1 MSNLLSDSSESFL
14 SQPWGLALFIIIDIA
29 VLVLILALNYKWCCK
44 RILDIL
50 FSFLGLAV
58 LFPFF
63 FVFWIVQFV
72 YNKKTKAYPSLFV
85 KRYFIGKKEKFSYK
99 TEFVCEDA
107 DGNVTGLGKAVR
119 ACKIAYYPYLADVFL
134 RQAQFYRPRA
144 DARRR
149 QPCHERRGAR
159 AVCRAGRAFKF
170 ARKVRRRGAHL
181 CGYV

>member
-1 MSNLLSDSSESFL
+1 MSNLLSDSSAPFL

-85 KRYFIGKKEKFSYK
+85 KKYFIGKKKSFRIKRNSPAR
-99 TEFVCEDA
+99 TPTA
-107 DGNVTGLGKAVR
+107 ARDGFGKGH
-119 ACKIAYYPYLADVFL
+119 ACL
-134 RQAQFYRPRA
+134 
-144 DARRR
+144 
-149 QPCHERRGAR
+149 
-159 AVCRAGRAFKF
+159 
-170 ARKVRRRGAHL
+170 
-181 CGYV
+181 